1 MIHLLSLK
9 VCIDFQAFFYFL
21 LIKIEKYMKE
31 IIPIF
36 PLNIVMYPGAKY
48 PLHIFEERYKK
59 MVRNSILSGE
69 GFGIVSKID
78 LEISNVGC
86 YVLLDRI
93 LKQYDNGSMD
103 IIVDGIERFQILS
116 KTFNPDGYIEAAVI
130 QYNDTPEEVKNQHST
145 EQALQK
151 FKNIINKTTIELEK
165 AELKSFKL
173 AEKSGLNIK
182 QQQNMLDIKSENSR
196 IDFLLEHFQKI
207 ESYLIESQA
216 IREII
221 AGDGYIN

>member
-1 MIHLLSLK
+1 
-9 VCIDFQAFFYFL
+9 
-21 LIKIEKYMKE
+21 MKE

-36 PLNIVMYPGAKY
+36 PLNIVIYPGAKY

-59 MVRNSILSGE
+59 MVRSSIFSGD

-86 YVLLDRI
+86 YVLVDKV

-103 IIVDGIERFQILS
+103 IFVAGIERFEIITKS
-116 KTFNPDGYIEAAVI
+116 YNPEGFMEAAVVS
-130 QYNDTPEEVKNQHST
+130 YKDAPDEKKNQTTIH
-145 EQALQK
+145 EALLK
-151 FKNIINKTTIELEK
+151 FKDIINKTTIELEQSFWNNLEK

-182 QQQNMLDIKSENSR
+182 QQQNILSYQSENKR
-196 IDFLLEHFQKI
+196 IEFLLEHFEKI
-207 ESYLIESQA
+207 EIYLEESKA
-216 IREII
+216 IRELIS
-221 AGDGYIN
+221 GDGYIN

>member
-1 MIHLLSLK
+1 MN
-9 VCIDFQAFFYFL
+9 
-21 LIKIEKYMKE
+21 E

-59 MVRNSILSGE
+59 MVRNSIFSGQ

-78 LEISNVGC
+78 LEISNIGC
-86 YVLLDRI
+86 YVLVDKVV
-93 LKQYDNGSMD
+93 KQYENGSMD
-103 IIVDGIERFQILS
+103 IFVEGIERFEIITKS
-116 KTFNPDGYIEAAVI
+116 YNSEGYMEAAVVSYHDAPDEEKNMLSI
-130 QYNDTPEEVKNQHST
+130 Q
-145 EQALQK
+145 QAMVK
-151 FKNIINKTTIELEK
+151 FKDIINNTTIELEDSFWK
-165 AELKSFKL
+165 NLERSDFKSFKL

-182 QQQNMLDIKSENSR
+182 QQQNILAFQSENKR
-196 IDFLLEHFQKI
+196 IKFLLEHFEKI
-207 ESYLIESQA
+207 ESYLEESKA